1 MSDLAPTR
9 LSAPAPGDSR
19 RPLLVPLATRRA
31 TIQLAQALAPLLS
44 PSDLVILEGGLGAGK
59 TFFVR
64 ALGRALGVPTSERI
78 ASPTFALVHE
88 LSARALHIA
97 HADLYRLEDSSELDQ
112 LGLRELRDQ
121 GALLLVEWG
130 APHESALGGDACR
143 LTLGLHPAREACATG
158 SGNGSWGIV
167 ARLDEA
173 LRSRHVRRG
182 LRPPAAV
189 GA

>member
-1 MSDLAPTR
+1 MSDRAPR
-9 LSAPAPGDSR
+9 WPGAPAAGDSD
-19 RPLLVPLATRRA
+19 RPLRVPLATRRA
-31 TIQLAQALAPLLS
+31 TIQLAQALAPILS
-44 PSDLVILEGGLGAGK
+44 PSDLVILEGCLGAGK

-64 ALGRALGVPTSERI
+64 ALGRALGVPPSERI

-88 LSARALHIA
+88 LSARALRIA
-97 HADLYRLEDSSELDQ
+97 HADLYRLADSSELDQ

-143 LTLGLHPAREACATG
+143 VTLELHPARAACVTG
-158 SGNGSWGIV
+158 SGSGSWGLI

-173 LRSRHVRRG
+173 LRAGRIRRG